1 MCKNSLIA
9 SVCQHLFLFLVQSS
23 VALDSLMYCGT
34 NLLRIHFPQKTKKKP
49 AVPPLQS
56 LSNSALFTPFE
67 NVPAASLRN
76 SKAGT
81 QMNSSIFMP
90 KLTLF
95 LSLFGPYYYH
105 NYVN

>member
-1 MCKNSLIA
+1 MCKNSLIV
-9 SVCQHLFLFLVQSS
+9 SVCQHLFLFLVQGS
-23 VALDSLMYCGT
+23 VALDFHMYCST
-34 NLLRIHFPQKTKKKP
+34 DLLRINFPQKTKKKP

-95 LSLFGPYYYH
+95 CHCLDPIITIIM
-105 NYVN
+105 

>member
-23 VALDSLMYCGT
+23 VALDSLMYCST
-34 NLLRIHFPQKTKKKP
+34 NLLRIHFPQKTKKK
-49 AVPPLQS
+49 
-56 LSNSALFTPFE
+56 
-67 NVPAASLRN
+67 ASCATSSEPQQLC
-76 SKAGT
+76 SIHPGT